1 MPIDLR
7 VPKDVERWLDLGR
20 DDVEMFAYKGLGIEI
35 NAKQAEFAHA
45 LLERRYMYYN
55 LDWANRAGKTT
66 ILAIT
71 HQHQIWYKPWLVV
84 ESHTEWLQTEY
95 STLHCAPLGELAGR
109 AWTALQEMSRGM
121 HPAQRDRDTG
131 VRRDA
136 PLAPL
141 FSAAK
146 VRDPNGSDKMAL
158 VCVTGGKTDFRSTEG
173 LAARLESGA
182 WRLITWDEWPATEG
196 DPEDVRFIA
205 DVRLPNRAADFDAPI
220 VLTGTRTPDTEHIA
234 REFDDKAQDPA
245 NVDWWGSHASRM
257 DNPTH
262 SALAI
267 ERARRNMDVE
277 DFNRTILGV
286 EGGSKGRI
294 FPTFLVEKM
303 FDNAL
308 PRFTAP
314 VAGDGYRPAFPDESP
329 WTYLHL
335 WDLAIAAADNIG
347 IVLRAPKNW
356 DFDLENPLVGCRLVV
371 VPGSRTLTD
380 AEIVH
385 TIEETFLPY
394 GGQIV
399 VDATDAHGKNIHRE
413 LRSAGYPVE
422 GFDFHAR
429 VPPRSM
435 LRKDRG
441 ILRLRAIMADGLE
454 LEYGAEGELVMD
466 EDEVAT
472 LDLSMPFGAISLPR
486 EWKKV
491 RDQVSLLRKDD
502 KKQKKDAVMSLV
514 QGGDIAYGRRNSARR
529 PTKAE
534 PFVVFAETA

>member
-7 VPKDVERWLDLGR
+7 VPPDVARWLDQGR
-20 DDVEMFAYKGLGIEI
+20 DDIELFAAKGLGIRLNRPQI
-35 NAKQAEFAHA
+35 EFAQA
-45 LLERRYMYYN
+45 LLGRHYQYYN

-66 ILAIT
+66 GLCVV
-71 HQHQIWYKPWLVV
+71 HCHQIWYKPWLKIK
-84 ESHTEWLQTEY
+84 TYNEWLQTEY
-95 STLHCAPLGELAGR
+95 TTLHCAPLGELAGR

-121 HPAQRDRDTG
+121 HPAQRDIDTG
-131 VRRDA
+131 ERRDA

-141 FSAAK
+141 FSATK

-158 VCVTGGKTDFRSTEG
+158 LCVTGGKTDFRSTEG

-196 DPEDVRFIA
+196 DPEDIRFVA

-234 REFDDKAQDPA
+234 REFDEKSA
-245 NVDWWGSHASRM
+245 NPDNIDWWGSHASRM
-257 DNPTH
+257 DNPAH

-267 ERARRNMDVE
+267 ERARRTMDAE
-277 DFNRTILGV
+277 DFNRTILGI
-286 EGGSKGRI
+286 EGGAKGRI
-294 FPTFLVEKM
+294 FPTFLVENM
-303 FDNAL
+303 FTNDL

-314 VAGDGYRPAFPDESP
+314 VAGDGWRPAFPDESP
-329 WTYLHL
+329 YTYLHL
-335 WDLAIAAADNIG
+335 WDLAIAAAENIG
-347 IVLRAPKNW
+347 IVLRAPRNW
-356 DFDLENPLVGCRLVV
+356 QFDHEHPLAGCKLVV

-413 LRSAGYPVE
+413 LRQAGYPVE

-441 ILRLRAIMADGLE
+441 ILRLRAIMGDGLE
-454 LEYGAEGELVMD
+454 LEYDTEGELVMD
-466 EDEVAT
+466 IDEVAT
-472 LDLSMPFGAISLPR
+472 LDLERPFGAIALPR
-486 EWKKV
+486 DWKKV
-491 RDQVSLLRKDD
+491 RDQVSLLQPDD
-502 KKQKKDAVMSLV
+502 KRQRKDAVMALI
-514 QGGDIAYGRRNSARR
+514 QGGDIAWARR
-529 PTKAE
+529 VSSKRPTRAS
-534 PFVVFAETA
+534 PFVMFAETA